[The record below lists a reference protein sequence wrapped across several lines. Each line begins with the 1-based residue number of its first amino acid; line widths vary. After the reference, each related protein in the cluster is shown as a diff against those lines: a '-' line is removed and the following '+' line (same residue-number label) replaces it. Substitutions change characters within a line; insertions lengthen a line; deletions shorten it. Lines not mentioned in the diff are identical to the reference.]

1 MKINGLQPQEV
12 YKTYVNNIYKSG
24 AEIKKAV
31 ISDTDS
37 LTISQQSSDL
47 YEARRL
53 ADESGILDVNEEGR
67 EERIE
72 ELKSLIDSGQ
82 YNVSAEDVAK
92 SIVSGKIFDNRA

>member
-12 YKTYVNNIYKSG
+12 YKTYVNNVHKSG
-24 AEIKKAV
+24 SDIKKAV

-47 YEARRL
+47 CEARRL
-53 ADESGILDVNEEGR
+53 AEESGIFDVNDECR
-67 EERIE
+67 EDKIE
-72 ELKSLIDSGQ
+72 ELKSLIDAGQ

-92 SIVSGKIFDNRA
+92 SIVCGKIFDNRA